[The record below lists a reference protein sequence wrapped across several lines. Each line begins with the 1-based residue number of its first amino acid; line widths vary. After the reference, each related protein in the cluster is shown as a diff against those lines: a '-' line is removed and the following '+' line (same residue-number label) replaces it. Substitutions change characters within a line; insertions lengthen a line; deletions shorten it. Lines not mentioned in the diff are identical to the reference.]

1 MDDSLPSSVMSR
13 DRSPVRS
20 SLTVGSS
27 DFSVPRRSNSLPQK
41 SLVRVPE
48 PGASN
53 TSGAPCSMMIL
64 PLFHEQDV
72 RSEGAGEIHLV
83 RGHDHGHAA
92 VREVTDNRE
101 HFADKLGV
109 EGGGRLVE
117 EHDLGVHG
125 AGGAMA
131 TCPLS
136 CPPESWAG

>member
-1 MDDSLPSSVMSR
+1 MGP
-13 DRSPVRS
+13 
-20 SLTVGSS
+20 S
-27 DFSVPRRSNSLPQK
+27 DFSVPRRSN
-41 SLVRVPE
+41 
-48 PGASN
+48 GA
-53 TSGAPCSMMIL
+53 GGQQYVGRAL
-64 PLFHEQDV
+64 LDDLALFHEQDV

-125 AGGAMA
+125 KGAGMA
-131 TCPLS
+131 TRCF